1 MPMRTLLRS
10 FVVAAVLAA
19 AAPVTAGAEPRL
31 EVLTYGLYET
41 DKGRRV
47 PMPKSVSGQMNLLG
61 HVRHK
66 QTTAEVFGR
75 LGESFGL
82 EYVITGIPAGALITV
97 RTRHPLLTNP
107 ATGVAMDYGER
118 EQEADPGERRYTG
131 YTFDDTYEI
140 AEGEWSIQFLYRGKV
155 FHEQKFKVV
164 VPVN

>member
-1 MPMRTLLRS
+1 MRPFLRALLI
-10 FVVAAVLAA
+10 VAVAGGAA
-19 AAPVTAGAEPRL
+19 AGAAAAEPRL
-31 EVLTYGLYET
+31 QVLTYGTYET

-47 PMPKSVSGQMNLLG
+47 PMPKSISGQMNLLS
-61 HVRHK
+61 HVKHK

-82 EYVITGIPAGALITV
+82 EYIIHGVPAGAMITV
-97 RTRHPLLTNP
+97 RTRHPMLTNP
-107 ATGVAMDYGER
+107 QTGARMDYGER

-140 AEGEWSIQFLYRGKV
+140 AEGEWTIEFAYKGRV
-155 FHEQKFKVV
+155 FHQQKFKVI